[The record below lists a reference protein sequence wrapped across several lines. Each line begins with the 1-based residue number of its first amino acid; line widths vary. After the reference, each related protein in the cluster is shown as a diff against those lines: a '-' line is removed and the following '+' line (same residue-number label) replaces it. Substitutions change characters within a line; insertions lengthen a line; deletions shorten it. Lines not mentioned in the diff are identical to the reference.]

1 MAMSSNAILDMLYK
15 GTTTLKEFQWDTM
28 TTVPLLYLMTP
39 TDIDSI
45 RKLILSPRYSGN
57 NRLKMQRIDE
67 LMHIRGFSR
76 FAGGTNR
83 LVYIHPSAPN
93 AVFKVAIDSVGIND
107 NPAEF
112 RNQRFLKPYCCK
124 VFECSPCGTIASF
137 EKVDRITSF
146 EEFYS
151 IADDYYYLITRKIIG
166 KYIMEDIGTD
176 FFMNIGIRK
185 GFGCVLLDFPYLFE
199 LDGKK
204 LECRNHL
211 DDGSICGGEI
221 DYDECFNKLICTKC
235 GRHYRAR
242 DLAKPPETS
251 SILLRDKGGK
261 RMNIKTYRGD
271 QLVKATCT
279 DEQKD
284 YLPKKKSRELNATGI
299 REAVAVI
306 KDDKSDFRS
315 PVTNHIGTIKGKDL
329 EEVIREDESPVV
341 DNRPVRVNK
350 VSLANGNTKRTE
362 KVESK
367 SELVVKGVRETVEDH
382 KDSNS
387 FVLNKGEH
395 INVLA
400 RKDEAT
406 GEMTEPH
413 VVTRV
418 NKVDLAGEGNAVKR
432 VIKAEDSESDLVVR
446 TSRGEVKSEEH
457 KVEEVK
463 KAEPEKT
470 VEPEPTVVST
480 PVSETVSS
488 ESEEVIDNPEVAPI
502 TEEDAKANETEL
514 IPAITFGDDDSDNE
528 EDIMSAIKELE
539 GSADDSPIEGEV
551 KDEAP
556 EVADSEELTTTDE
569 DQPVEIP
576 VQEPVILDNDGE
588 PVDEK
593 AVDEFI
599 EAQIEPEAETSETE
613 ETTETEDEDESSDEA
628 EWDLR
633 FVTKKPSKGKMV
645 TNTVYYVPKDKS
657 TDLEVYRG
665 ITNPALISEVLFDA
679 YIKTEDDDVL
689 QIKYNADEDSWDT
702 VNRVDPAIEAEDEV
716 PAAPVKEM
724 SEADIIASVTKSN
737 KKSSIADIKE

>member
-83 LVYIHPSAPN
+83 LVYTHPSAPN

-124 VFECSPCGTIASF
+124 VFECSSCGTIASF

-204 LECRNHL
+204 LECRNRL

-261 RMNIKTYRGD
+261 
-271 QLVKATCT
+271 
-279 DEQKD
+279 
-284 YLPKKKSRELNATGI
+284 LPAEELFPG
-299 REAVAVI
+299 
-306 KDDKSDFRS
+306 
-315 PVTNHIGTIKGKDL
+315 
-329 EEVIREDESPVV
+329 
-341 DNRPVRVNK
+341 
-350 VSLANGNTKRTE
+350 E
-362 KVESK
+362 KV
-367 SELVVKGVRETVEDH
+367 L
-382 KDSNS
+382 
-387 FVLNKGEH
+387 
-395 INVLA
+395 
-400 RKDEAT
+400 
-406 GEMTEPH
+406 
-413 VVTRV
+413 
-418 NKVDLAGEGNAVKR
+418 
-432 VIKAEDSESDLVVR
+432 
-446 TSRGEVKSEEH
+446 
-457 KVEEVK
+457 
-463 KAEPEKT
+463 
-470 VEPEPTVVST
+470 
-480 PVSETVSS
+480 
-488 ESEEVIDNPEVAPI
+488 
-502 TEEDAKANETEL
+502 
-514 IPAITFGDDDSDNE
+514 
-528 EDIMSAIKELE
+528 
-539 GSADDSPIEGEV
+539 
-551 KDEAP
+551 
-556 EVADSEELTTTDE
+556 
-569 DQPVEIP
+569 
-576 VQEPVILDNDGE
+576 
-588 PVDEK
+588 
-593 AVDEFI
+593 
-599 EAQIEPEAETSETE
+599 
-613 ETTETEDEDESSDEA
+613 
-628 EWDLR
+628 
-633 FVTKKPSKGKMV
+633 
-645 TNTVYYVPKDKS
+645 
-657 TDLEVYRG
+657 
-665 ITNPALISEVLFDA
+665 
-679 YIKTEDDDVL
+679 L
-689 QIKYNADEDSWDT
+689 QIHFC
-702 VNRVDPAIEAEDEV
+702 RF
-716 PAAPVKEM
+716 
-724 SEADIIASVTKSN
+724 
-737 KKSSIADIKE
+737 